1 MKIAYNP
8 KSGAALQTAPD
19 NNDITFD
26 LAGKTIYARGE
37 GFKGTDT
44 TYDIFRKASESVG
57 GQNGLVPA
65 PDYNSNSKNRFLKE
79 DGTWVIPNA
88 GTLNGYPESNFF
100 RYRGDINSAYVD
112 LTNYEKNAENF
123 ASYNPGMYNI
133 LKNGH
138 SELFINFAK
147 NIGSTSSLELK
158 TSYNNDDYLYI
169 RKVID
174 NNRVSGAWRPLAF
187 ADNTVR
193 SVTLNNNQLR
203 INTNGT
209 NNDLTIPYAT
219 NTSNIISSKLENSN
233 SYGSETGISWSLASS
248 TNNGTY
254 GTAIDSNGFNVNNNA
269 NGILWLGTHEAST
282 NGGYGG
288 QLGISSNS
296 NIYYRYISNGSF
308 PNAWNKIVFER
319 DLTALNIKL
328 TGYQLDADNFESI
341 TSNDTVSSALSK
353 LECKTQ
359 FVYDWLM
366 SDADDADEKINKW
379 HEVEHFLEGIEETTL
394 NSILNTKAD
403 KATTI
408 QGYGLWEKYA
418 DLNEVPMGAF
428 FCGGTSVANSPASG
442 SYISGLTLAKD
453 VNAQFRTQLG
463 FVENRVFTRQENGA
477 NNWSQWR
484 ELAFL
489 GDVAK
494 KATTLAGY
502 GITDAVTLNTE
513 QTITRVKTFTN
524 GIKTPIIVNQTSD
537 NALFIGAT
545 DNYYCDLNTQLS
557 PGYSAIIPLFQKIGS
572 ATSTTGDFG
581 SARKGVIRLS
591 GNASESQLL
600 FDHYNATIHYRGST
614 SNGAFTEWKRL
625 AFKETTLSGYG
636 ITDAVKYCYGADDI
650 RHSASGYAQITHG
663 GKVNGMLLS
672 GIYKETSL
680 YGGQLNGAFDGSS
693 IWYRGLN
700 NGTFTEWKRI
710 AFTDGLVAN
719 ADNATW
725 LIPNSGLAYGNSG
738 LQYFN
743 LNGTQGTI
751 TNANVTPNAGWYH
764 IIRQNHANSLGYFS
778 DIATPLNDAEMK
790 YGLYWRAVSNGINY
804 GWYNL
809 LDSNNYS
816 KYAVPFLNMV
826 NASNLKSIGVGYV
839 NANGANGENGG
850 IISFGSVSHQTQ
862 IHSDYSGGNIHW
874 RVNSNGSL
882 TNWKNLLDSNNYS
895 NYAVTLGTEQI
906 ITGRK
911 TFKND
916 GYYTSIFNS
925 TLSDDKVRLLLMNN
939 DEAKL
944 MLAYD
949 GLGSFLYDYGSEQIL
964 RIQNDGDLLFTKN
977 IIASSQLKSN
987 VATGTAPLVVNSTTM
1002 VANLNANYLG
1012 GLNKDSFQKA
1022 VYDYVNVSGT
1032 ADTTALP
1039 TVLAPSIYNG
1049 TNSIGGQFK
1058 FYDTKFY
1065 NGQSNTS
1072 NRCQLAYGYDV
1083 DSIHFRRYYNGTW
1096 YDWKKVVFTE
1106 GTDNLKI
1113 TNSSARTTYVKDST
1127 HSMFFGYS
1135 DGSYNRGLYD
1145 NSQSNWI
1152 MYTDSSNQ
1160 TFINQWLGNVGIKTG
1175 NATLTAA
1182 LQVGGSILAS
1192 GDITAYSDRRLK
1204 SNIQTLENRGYI
1216 EPVTFEKDGKQC
1228 IGFVAQDVKEK
1239 YPELV
1244 NSEGE
1249 YLSLNYQQYTAVLQ
1263 AQIIELDKR
1272 IKELENG
1279 FSKQ

>member
-26 LAGKTIYARGE
+26 LAGKIIYARGE

-44 TYDIFRKASESVG
+44 TYNIFRKASESVEG
-57 GQNGLVPA
+57 YDGLVPA
-65 PDYNSNSKNRFLKE
+65 PNYNSNSENRFLRE
-79 DGTWVIPNA
+79 DGTWCIPDA
-88 GTLNGYPESNFF
+88 GTFDGMDSDRFVTTHNISEADTDKRSINVRFEPKWTDTNSSSYILRVGSSTEGLPDNC
-100 RYRGDINSAYVD
+100 GDGNLLHIQGRFSDTAFQ
-112 LTNYEKNAENF
+112 LL
-123 ASYNPGMYNI
+123 SGW
-133 LKNGH
+133 
-138 SELFINFAK
+138 
-147 NIGSTSSLELK
+147 
-158 TSYNNDDYLYI
+158 YNNSLYF
-169 RKVID
+169 R
-174 NNRVSGAWRPLAF
+174 SGNEVDGV
-187 ADNTVR
+187 DNT
-193 SVTLNNNQLR
+193 TKEEA
-203 INTNGT
+203 
-209 NNDLTIPYAT
+209 D
-219 NTSNIISSKLENSN
+219 
-233 SYGSETGISWSLASS
+233 TGL
-248 TNNGTY
+248 
-254 GTAIDSNGFNVNNNA
+254 FK
-269 NGILWLGTHEAST
+269 
-282 NGGYGG
+282 
-288 QLGISSNS
+288 
-296 NIYYRYISNGSF
+296 
-308 PNAWNKIVFER
+308 NAWNRIPFFT
-319 DLTALNIKL
+319 DLTGSNIKL
-328 TGYQLDADNFESI
+328 TGYQLDANNFESI

-353 LECKTQ
+353 LECKAQ
-359 FVYDWLM
+359 FVYSWLT

-408 QGYGLWEKYA
+408 QGYGLWEKYT
-418 DLNEVPMGAF
+418 DLNDAPMGAF
-428 FCGGTSVANSPASG
+428 FCGGTSVANSPENG
-442 SYISGLTLAKD
+442 NYISGITLAKD
-453 VNAQFRTQLG
+453 KNAQFRTQLG
-463 FVENRVFTRQENGA
+463 FVNNRIFTRQENGA
-477 NNWSQWR
+477 NKWSQWR

-513 QTITRVKTFTN
+513 QTITGVKTFTN

-614 SNGAFTEWKRL
+614 SNGAFTEWKRI
-625 AFKETTLSGYG
+625 AFLDNVVTLSGNQTITGEKIFQQGANKIPLRFRNTVDSAYIQAGSSGTNNTASLAISGLNVSMLTSLQVYSTSTAFHGNINIKGVLSSDSVSTINTSGYSKYIQSLGRPDMITGTTKPGYPGISMVEAYGNNTGYPVAYGNIIQVQG
-636 ITDAVKYCYGADDI
+636 ITAPGAGQLCLGWTGTDV
-650 RHSASGYAQITHG
+650 SG
-663 GKVNGMLLS
+663 N
-672 GIYKETSL
+672 IYYRSLRDQTNSWSEWKQLAFIDNIIPYLETSEEIKKSAIG
-680 YGGQLNGAFDGSS
+680 YGYPNAGFASAGGFISAIHHNGKYGFQLNAINTGSD

-700 NGTFTEWKRI
+700 NGTFTEWKRL
-710 AFTDGLVAN
+710 AFKETTLSGYGITD
-719 ADNATW
+719 
-725 LIPNSGLAYGNSG
+725 
-738 LQYFN
+738 
-743 LNGTQGTI
+743 
-751 TNANVTPNAGWYH
+751 
-764 IIRQNHANSLGYFS
+764 
-778 DIATPLNDAEMK
+778 
-790 YGLYWRAVSNGINY
+790 
-804 GWYNL
+804 
-809 LDSNNYS
+809 
-816 KYAVPFLNMV
+816 AVPFLNMV

-850 IISFGSVSHQTQ
+850 IISFGSASHQTQ

-874 RVNSNGSL
+874 RVNSNGTL

-895 NYAVTLGTEQI
+895 NYAVTLGTEQE
-906 ITGRK
+906 ITGTK
-911 TFKND
+911 
-916 GYYTSIFNS
+916 IF
-925 TLSDDKVRLLLMNN
+925 T
-939 DEAKL
+939 
-944 MLAYD
+944 
-949 GLGSFLYDYGSEQIL
+949 
-964 RIQNDGDLLFTKN
+964 
-977 IIASSQLKSN
+977 SQLKSN

-1012 GLNKDSFQKA
+1012 GMNKDSFQKA
-1022 VYDYVNVSGT
+1022 VYDYINVSGT
-1032 ADTTALP
+1032 ADTTTLP
-1039 TVLAPSIYNG
+1039 TVIAPSIYNG
-1049 TNSIGGQFK
+1049 TNSIGGNFK
-1058 FYDTKFY
+1058 YYDTKFFST
-1065 NGQSNTS
+1065 QTKTS

-1083 DSIHFRRYYNGTW
+1083 DSIHFRRYKDGTW
-1096 YDWKKVVFTE
+1096 YDWKKLAFTE

-1175 NATLTAA
+1175 NTTLTAA

-1204 SNIQTLENRGYI
+1204 SNIQTLENRGYV

-1228 IGFVAQDVKEK
+1228 IGFVAQDVEEK

>member
-37 GFKGTDT
+37 EFKGTDT

-65 PDYNSNSKNRFLKE
+65 PDYNSDSKNRFLKE
-79 DGTWVIPNA
+79 DGTWSDVINASSINSPVYTGNIIGVYFGAVDLNKPLKNYINSVTPSYVLRYTARNYTTPTENIPNNCTD
-88 GTLNGYPESNFF
+88 G
-100 RYRGDINSAYVD
+100 
-112 LTNYEKNAENF
+112 
-123 ASYNPGMYNI
+123 NI
-133 LKNGH
+133 LHIQGSNSDTAFQLLAGWKND
-138 SELFINFAK
+138 A
-147 NIGSTSSLELK
+147 
-158 TSYNNDDYLYI
+158 LYF
-169 RKVID
+169 R
-174 NNRVSGAWRPLAF
+174 SGNEV
-187 ADNTVR
+187 DGI
-193 SVTLNNNQLR
+193 NNN
-203 INTNGT
+203 
-209 NNDLTIPYAT
+209 
-219 NTSNIISSKLENSN
+219 
-233 SYGSETGISWSLASS
+233 TGE
-248 TNNGTY
+248 
-254 GTAIDSNGFNVNNNA
+254 
-269 NGILWLGTHEAST
+269 EASQGLYKNT
-282 NGGYGG
+282 WH
-288 QLGISSNS
+288 QITFMRDLISSN
-296 NIYYRYISNGSF
+296 I
-308 PNAWNKIVFER
+308 
-319 DLTALNIKL
+319 LL
-328 TGYQLDADNFESI
+328 TGYSSTTTDF
-341 TSNDTVSSALSK
+341 SNLTTDDTLSSALSK

-408 QGYGLWEKYA
+408 QGYGLWEKYT
-418 DLNEVPMGAF
+418 DLNEAPMGAF
-428 FCGGTSVANSPASG
+428 FCGETSVANSPESG
-442 SYISGLTLAKD
+442 NYISGLTLAKD
-453 VNAQFRTQLG
+453 NNAQFRTQLG

-557 PGYSAIIPLFQKIGS
+557 PGYSAIIPRFQKIGS

-636 ITDAVKYCYGADDI
+636 ITDAV
-650 RHSASGYAQITHG
+650 
-663 GKVNGMLLS
+663 
-672 GIYKETSL
+672 
-680 YGGQLNGAFDGSS
+680 
-693 IWYRGLN
+693 
-700 NGTFTEWKRI
+700 
-710 AFTDGLVAN
+710 
-719 ADNATW
+719 
-725 LIPNSGLAYGNSG
+725 
-738 LQYFN
+738 
-743 LNGTQGTI
+743 
-751 TNANVTPNAGWYH
+751 
-764 IIRQNHANSLGYFS
+764 
-778 DIATPLNDAEMK
+778 
-790 YGLYWRAVSNGINY
+790 
-804 GWYNL
+804 
-809 LDSNNYS
+809 
-816 KYAVPFLNMV
+816 PFLNMV

-850 IISFGSVSHQTQ
+850 IISFGSVSYQTQ

-895 NYAVTLGTEQI
+895 NYAVTLGTEQT
-906 ITGRK
+906 ITGTK
-911 TFKND
+911 
-916 GYYTSIFNS
+916 IF
-925 TLSDDKVRLLLMNN
+925 T
-939 DEAKL
+939 
-944 MLAYD
+944 
-949 GLGSFLYDYGSEQIL
+949 
-964 RIQNDGDLLFTKN
+964 
-977 IIASSQLKSN
+977 SQLKSN
-987 VATGTAPLVVNSTTM
+987 MATGTAPLVVNSTTM

-1012 GLNKDSFQKA
+1012 GLNKNSFQKA
-1022 VYDYVNVSGT
+1022 VYDYVNVVGT
-1032 ADTTALP
+1032 ANDTALP

-1049 TNSIGGQFK
+1049 TNSIGGNFK
-1058 FYDTKFY
+1058 YYDTKFFST
-1065 NGQSNTS
+1065 QTKTS

-1083 DSIHFRRYYNGTW
+1083 DSIHFRRYKDGTW

-1135 DGSYNRGLYD
+1135 DYSYNRGLYD

-1175 NATLTAA
+1175 NTTLTAA

-1228 IGFVAQDVKEK
+1228 IGFVAQDVEEK

>member
-26 LAGKTIYARGE
+26 LAGKIIYARGE

-57 GQNGLVPA
+57 GYNGLVPA
-65 PDYNSNSKNRFLKE
+65 PNYNSNSKNRFLKE
-79 DGTWVIPNA
+79 DGTWVIPDA
-88 GTLNGYPESNFF
+88 GTFDGMDSDRFVTTHNISEADTDKRSINVRFEPKWTDTNSSSYILRVGSSTEGLPDNNC
-100 RYRGDINSAYVD
+100 GDGNLLHIQGRFSDTAFQ
-112 LTNYEKNAENF
+112 LL
-123 ASYNPGMYNI
+123 SGW
-133 LKNGH
+133 
-138 SELFINFAK
+138 
-147 NIGSTSSLELK
+147 
-158 TSYNNDDYLYI
+158 YNNSLYF
-169 RKVID
+169 R
-174 NNRVSGAWRPLAF
+174 SGNEVDGV
-187 ADNTVR
+187 DNT
-193 SVTLNNNQLR
+193 TKEEA
-203 INTNGT
+203 
-209 NNDLTIPYAT
+209 D
-219 NTSNIISSKLENSN
+219 
-233 SYGSETGISWSLASS
+233 TGL
-248 TNNGTY
+248 
-254 GTAIDSNGFNVNNNA
+254 FK
-269 NGILWLGTHEAST
+269 
-282 NGGYGG
+282 
-288 QLGISSNS
+288 
-296 NIYYRYISNGSF
+296 
-308 PNAWNKIVFER
+308 NAWNRIPFFT
-319 DLTALNIKL
+319 DLTGSNIKL
-328 TGYQLDADNFESI
+328 TGYQWDANNFESI

-353 LECKTQ
+353 LECKAQ
-359 FVYDWLM
+359 FVYSWLT
-366 SDADDADEKINKW
+366 SNADDADEKINKW

-403 KATTI
+403 KATT
-408 QGYGLWEKYA
+408 
-418 DLNEVPMGAF
+418 
-428 FCGGTSVANSPASG
+428 
-442 SYISGLTLAKD
+442 
-453 VNAQFRTQLG
+453 
-463 FVENRVFTRQENGA
+463 
-477 NNWSQWR
+477 
-484 ELAFL
+484 
-489 GDVAK
+489 
-494 KATTLAGY
+494 LAGY
-502 GITDAVTLNTE
+502 GITDAMPYLGTVDANSVKSSGYAYVTA
-513 QTITRVKTFTN
+513 N
-524 GIKTPIIVNQTSD
+524 GAGGNGSLIAFGGTS
-537 NALFIGAT
+537 
-545 DNYYCDLNTQLS
+545 YQTQLYADYLGGNLYWRVNANGTYTS
-557 PGYSAIIPLFQKIGS
+557 WAKI
-572 ATSTTGDFG
+572 AT
-581 SARKGVIRLS
+581 KG
-591 GNASESQLL
+591 
-600 FDHYNATIHYRGST
+600 
-614 SNGAFTEWKRL
+614 
-625 AFKETTLSGYG
+625 TTLAHYG

-700 NGTFTEWKRI
+700 NGTFTEWKRL
-710 AFTDGLVAN
+710 AFKETTLSGYGITD
-719 ADNATW
+719 
-725 LIPNSGLAYGNSG
+725 
-738 LQYFN
+738 
-743 LNGTQGTI
+743 
-751 TNANVTPNAGWYH
+751 
-764 IIRQNHANSLGYFS
+764 
-778 DIATPLNDAEMK
+778 
-790 YGLYWRAVSNGINY
+790 
-804 GWYNL
+804 
-809 LDSNNYS
+809 
-816 KYAVPFLNMV
+816 AVPFLNMV

-839 NANGANGENGG
+839 NANGANRENGG
-850 IISFGSVSHQTQ
+850 IISFGSASYQTQ
-862 IHSDYSGGNIHW
+862 IHSDHSGGNIHW
-874 RVNSNGSL
+874 RVNKNGTL

-895 NYAVTLGTEQI
+895 KYAVTLDTAQTITGEKIFQQGTGNIPLRIRNTTDFAFIQAGSSGTNNTASLAISGLSTSMLTSLQVYATNTAFHGSISTSKISGITDSSVVANLHAQYSTNLMGDDNRNVNEAPYSYGTCAVNWRFKRAKAIGLATNDYEYAGVLHLTPWGDKTGGPDHQLAFESNGKIKYRSGLSTWSDWTELLTDANGVTLGTEQI
-906 ITGRK
+906 VTGHK

-916 GYYTSIFNS
+916 GYYTSTFNS
-925 TLSDDKVRLLLMNN
+925 TLSDGKVRLLLLNN
-939 DEAKL
+939 GEAKL

-949 GLGSFLYDYGSEQIL
+949 GLGSFLYDYGSEQTL

-987 VATGTAPLVVNSTTM
+987 VATGTSPLAVNSTTM

-1039 TVLAPSIYNG
+1039 TVIAPSIYNG
-1049 TNSIGGQFK
+1049 TNSIGGNFK
-1058 FYDTKFY
+1058 YYDTKFY
-1065 NGQSNTS
+1065 NGRSNTS

-1083 DSIHFRRYYNGTW
+1083 DSIHFRRYKDGTW

-1204 SNIQTLENRGYI
+1204 SNIQTLENRGYV

-1228 IGFVAQDVKEK
+1228 IGFIAQDVEEK